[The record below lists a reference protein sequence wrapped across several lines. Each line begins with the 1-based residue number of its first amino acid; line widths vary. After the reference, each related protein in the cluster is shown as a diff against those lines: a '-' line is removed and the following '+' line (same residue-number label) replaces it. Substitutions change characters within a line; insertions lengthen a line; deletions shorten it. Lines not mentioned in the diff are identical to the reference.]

1 MESLSLSWRTAILL
15 FGALQGL
22 ITAAGLLAVPVNR
35 NANRFAAFILF
46 VFILWMTPQIIGFA
60 GFYQAFPWL
69 TYLPTDWGLGYGA
82 AIFLYC
88 WSLVYGRLP
97 RYWPLLFVPLVL
109 QVAYYSIL
117 FTWPTADKWAWDDAV
132 HMPYVEPVEA
142 GASLLFGALG
152 VAFGWRLVHRYRH
165 WLREH
170 VSNNETH
177 DPRWVHH
184 YFYALVVTLAWA
196 IVEYLYRRF
205 IGPVSYEGG
214 YPFYVWVSA
223 ITYWLGLEAW
233 RHARIV
239 NPPMQPTSS
248 EDDAK
253 ADRLGELASR
263 IRDRV
268 ESEALFR
275 DPSLTLASLA
285 RHVASNTS
293 SVSAAINTVFGKN
306 FSDFVN
312 EYRVDTVKA
321 SMLESP
327 GNNMLDLAL
336 DAGFS
341 SKTSF
346 NRVFKAMTG
355 QTPSAWRAASA
366 KS

>member
-1 MESLSLSWRTAILL
+1 MESLSLSWRTALLL
-15 FGALQGL
+15 FGAVQGL
-22 ITAAGLLAVPVNR
+22 ITAVGLLTIPVNR
-35 NANRFAAFILF
+35 RANRFAAFILF
-46 VFILWMTPQIIGFA
+46 VFILWMTPQIIGFS

-69 TYLPTDWGLGYGA
+69 TYLPTNWGLGYGA

-88 WSLVYGRLP
+88 WSLVYGSLP
-97 RYWPLLFVPLVL
+97 RYWLLLFLPMGL
-109 QVAYYSIL
+109 QIAYYSVL
-117 FTWPTADKWAWDDAV
+117 FTWPTADKWAWDDTV
-132 HMPYVEPVEA
+132 HLPWVEPVEA
-142 GASLLFGALG
+142 GMALVFAMLG
-152 VAFGWRLVHRYRH
+152 VILGWRLVRRYRR

-184 YFYALVVTLAWA
+184 YFYALVITLVWA
-196 IVEYLYRRF
+196 FGEYLYRRF
-205 IGPVSYEGG
+205 VGPISYEQG

-233 RHARIV
+233 RHARII
-239 NPPMQPTSS
+239 NPPMVPATD
-248 EDDAK
+248 DDAEK
-253 ADRLGELASR
+253 PDRLNELAAR
-263 IRDRV
+263 IRACV
-268 ESEALFR
+268 EDEALYR

-293 SVSAAINTVFGKN
+293 SVSAAINTVLGRS

-312 EYRVDTVKA
+312 EYRVATVKA
-321 SMLESP
+321 SMLDTP
-327 GNNMLDLAL
+327 QKTMLELAL
-336 DAGFS
+336 AAGFS